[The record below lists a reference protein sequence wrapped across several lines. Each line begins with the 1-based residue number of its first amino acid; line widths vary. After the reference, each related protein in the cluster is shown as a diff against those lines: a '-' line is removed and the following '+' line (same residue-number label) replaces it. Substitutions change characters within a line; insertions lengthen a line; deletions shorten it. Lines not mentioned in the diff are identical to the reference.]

1 MKLSILFLLLFFK
14 LSILC
19 GQGSV
24 KDTSVSNSG
33 KYTLVESIPEFPG
46 GNDKF
51 AKFISDNLKYPE
63 AARLIGVNGT
73 VVVWFTIAKNG
84 LVKDIEVST
93 SIGAGCE
100 EEAIRVISMS
110 PKWKPAIQNNAPV
123 AVRFSIPVEFS
134 IPMDSVVIRELRNAK
149 CGFLFEIKGTI
160 YTIDQ
165 AESILG
171 KAFSA
176 NKVETAL
183 LYADKPK
190 YPILG
195 KTEVYLIKIK

>member
-1 MKLSILFLLLFFK
+1 MKLSIFLLLLFFR
-14 LSILC
+14 LSIVF
-19 GQGSV
+19 GQGTI
-24 KDTSVSNSG
+24 KDTSVSKNG
-33 KYTLVESIPEFPG
+33 EYTLVESIPEFPG

-63 AARLIGVNGT
+63 AARLIGINGT
-73 VVVWFTIAKNG
+73 AVVWFTVGKNG
-84 LVKDIEVST
+84 SVKDIEAST

-110 PKWKPAIQNNAPV
+110 PKWKPAIQNSAPV

-134 IPMDSVVIRELRNAK
+134 IPKDSVVVRELKNSK
-149 CGFLFEIKGTI
+149 YGFLFEIKGTI

-176 NKVETAL
+176 DNVETAL
-183 LYADKPK
+183 LYSDKQR
-190 YPILG
+190 YPMPG
-195 KTEVYLIKIK
+195 KTEIYLIRVK